1 MEEIKDMKSIIDGVV
16 KDLNMGSRLNITNI
30 FNHWEDIVGVEI
42 SRKAKPE
49 KIVRNTLYVSVASST
64 WANELGMMS
73 NQLIDMI
80 NTFIGEEAV
89 KSIKFRQNL

>member
-1 MEEIKDMKSIIDGVV
+1 MEEIRDMKSIINDVV
-16 KDLNMGSRLNITNI
+16 RDLNMGSRLNITNI
-30 FNHWEDIVGVEI
+30 FNHWEEIVGVEI
-42 SRKAKPE
+42 SKKAKPE
-49 KIVRNTLYVSVASST
+49 KIVRNTLYVSVVSST

-80 NTFIGEEAV
+80 NSFIGEEVV